1 MALTERDR
9 NQAVARKQDG
19 KRKRVE
25 IDLTGDS
32 DDSDDLV
39 APLRKTHKNNTQ
51 PKNSQPQS
59 GRNVSAASQHSN
71 NNRGGYEQVYGPS
84 SLNSTQQHNEA
95 ERDAWLADDEDDVNE
110 IVGSTQAAAAETE
123 HLEEYGTLPTK
134 IVGVQYYRGYASA
147 GEQAVCRREPGT

>member
-9 NQAVARKQDG
+9 NQTVARKQDG

-32 DDSDDLV
+32 DDSDDLD
-39 APLRKTHKNNTQ
+39 APLRKTQKSNTQ
-51 PKNSQPQS
+51 PKDSQPQS
-59 GRNVSAASQHSN
+59 DRNVSAASQHSN
-71 NNRGGYEQVYGPS
+71 NNRGGHEPVYGS
-84 SLNSTQQHNEA
+84 SGLNGTQHHSET

-110 IVGSTQAAAAETE
+110 IIRSTQAAAAETE
-123 HLEEYGTLPTK
+123 HLEEYGTLATK

>member
-9 NQAVARKQDG
+9 NQAVAWKQDG

-32 DDSDDLV
+32 DDSPDLD
-39 APLRKTHKNNTQ
+39 APLRKTQKSNTQ
-51 PKNSQPQS
+51 PKNSQAQT

-71 NNRGGYEQVYGPS
+71 NNRGGYEPVYGTS
-84 SLNSTQQHNEA
+84 GLNSTQHSEA

-110 IVGSTQAAAAETE
+110 IIGSTQAAAAETE
-123 HLEEYGTLPTK
+123 HLEEYGTLATK

-147 GEQAVCRREPGT
+147 GEQAICRREPGT